1 GHKVCPG
8 DWIITGVKGER
19 YPCKPDIFAQTYEPA
34 DAPASGEP
42 SGAEPRVC
50 HGPMEARTVCVRCGH
65 FAAGSGAEAV
75 VREAYNEGVVVAY
88 DNVADSLRALI
99 ANGRRVTK
107 RDVLGVIEGVE
118 RAASQ
123 IAPYAGRIPTAPGA
137 PEEGAGEYE
146 Q

>member
-1 GHKVCPG
+1 MSTPDGYIVIMQHLAELRSRLAR
-8 DWIITGVKGER
+8 ER
-19 YPCKPDIFAQTYEPA
+19 RDDDADVVVQAMTSISSMELHRQMYENKR
-34 DAPASGEP
+34 APASGEP
-42 SGAEPRVC
+42 
-50 HGPMEARTVCVRCGH
+50 
-65 FAAGSGAEAV
+65 SGAEAV

-123 IAPYAGRIPTAPGA
+123 IAPYAGRLPTAPGA
-137 PEEGAGEYE
+137 PEEGAGDAE
-146 Q
+146 